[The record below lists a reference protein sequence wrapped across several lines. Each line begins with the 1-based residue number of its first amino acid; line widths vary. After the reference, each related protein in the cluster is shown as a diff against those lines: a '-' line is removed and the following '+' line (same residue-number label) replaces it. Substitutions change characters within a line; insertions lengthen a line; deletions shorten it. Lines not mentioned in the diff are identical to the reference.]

1 MVWDAL
7 INKEEIWYKL
17 AEEYYNEYGDLLVPR
32 DYETKS
38 GKNLGQWIS
47 KMRQKYKNGKL
58 LPDKIK
64 ELESISMVWDAS
76 INKEENWSKW
86 YKLAVEYRNEY
97 GDLLVPQRY
106 KTKSGESLG
115 LWIRNCRR
123 DYLKGN
129 LSPEEQKDL
138 ENIGMVW
145 NTKVNKVGIENYIEE
160 LKNSEA
166 LIIIDKKLNK
176 ETIDH
181 ISLLELQSKIRFLI
195 SNGISPVDNS
205 GKLVD
210 IFSMSSPD
218 IEEKYGISLENI
230 INTYGKGV
238 TKK

>member
-1 MVWDAL
+1 
-7 INKEEIWYKL
+7 
-17 AEEYYNEYGDLLVPR
+17 
-32 DYETKS
+32 
-38 GKNLGQWIS
+38 
-47 KMRQKYKNGKL
+47 
-58 LPDKIK
+58 
-64 ELESISMVWDAS
+64 MVWDAS

-160 LKNSEA
+160 LKTSESP
-166 LIIIDKKLNK
+166 IIIDKKINK
-176 ETIDH
+176 EVLSH
-181 ISLLELQSKIRFLI
+181 VSLLELQSKIKFLI
-195 SNGISPVDNS
+195 SNGILPVDTS
-205 GKLVD
+205 GKLID

-218 IEEKYGISLENI
+218 IEEKYGISLETM
-230 INTYGKGV
+230 INTYKEGV
-238 TKK
+238 IKK